1 MLKLDELL
9 TVGEWYEKSLSGITG
24 YTALEHAFK
33 QGTSIAEGTTTHELF
48 SEIYIPVKL
57 ATSSGE
63 PETITWKNVGL
74 LEKDI
79 AGYYDDLYHSCRLA
93 VKRYPDDDF
102 YVKSYLALERKISR
116 VVNINLRKY
125 LKMLELDGFYY
136 NPLWNV
142 DGVETFAVA
151 EHEGTRTDF
160 GKTEL
165 GATVGS
171 DGTISAGT
179 SVKTTHN
186 VSAYDTTGTKPES
199 DDTSQGTTAD
209 WRSYTNNGLSLQV
222 GTADDPFGNG
232 LTDEMRYHIEK
243 RIRQG
248 NIGVTKTQELIE
260 SERANLRFN
269 IIEEFFKDLNKSIL
283 VGIYD

>member
-1 MLKLDELL
+1 MLKLNELL
-9 TVGEWYEKSLSGITG
+9 TVGEWYEMPISDITE
-24 YTALEHAFK
+24 YDTALEYAFK
-33 QGTSIAEGTTTHELF
+33 KGTSITEGSTTHELF
-48 SEIYIPVKL
+48 SDIYIPVKL
-57 ATSSGE
+57 ATSSGA

-74 LEKDI
+74 SGKEI

-93 VKRYPDDDF
+93 VKNFTDGF
-102 YVKSYLALERKISR
+102 YLKSYMVLQKKISR

-125 LKMLELDGFYY
+125 LKMMELDGFYY

-142 DGVETFAVA
+142 DGVETFATA

-179 SVKTTHN
+179 DVKTTHN
-186 VSAYDTTGTKPES
+186 VSAYDSSTKEEYN
-199 DDTSQGTTAD
+199 DISQGTTAD
-209 WRSYTNNGLSLQV
+209 WRSQLNNGLSISV
-222 GTADDPFGNG
+222 ASGDDPFGNG
-232 LTDEMRYHIEK
+232 LTDEMRYHVEK
-243 RIRQG
+243 RVRQG

-269 IIEEFFKDLNKSIL
+269 VIEEFFKDLNKSIL

>member
-1 MLKLDELL
+1 MLKMHELL
-9 TVGEWYEKSLSGITG
+9 TVGEWYEMPISDITE
-24 YTALEHAFK
+24 YDTALEYAFK
-33 QGTSIAEGTTTHELF
+33 KGTSITEGSTTHELF

-57 ATSSGE
+57 ATSSGA

-74 LEKDI
+74 SGKDI

-93 VKRYPDDDF
+93 VKYYPFDGF
-102 YVKSYLALERKISR
+102 YSNSYLTLVKKISR
-116 VVNINLRKY
+116 VVHINLKKY

-142 DGVETFAVA
+142 DGVETFATA
-151 EHEGTRTDF
+151 DHEGTRTDYGMSGI
-160 GKTEL
+160 GKTVDDE
-165 GATVGS
+165 
-171 DGTISAGT
+171 GTFTDST
-179 SVKTTHN
+179 PVKTKHS
-186 VSAYDTTGTKPES
+186 VSAYDGTAKEEYNDVNEGVS
-199 DDTSQGTTAD
+199 STWQSQV
-209 WRSYTNNGLSLQV
+209 NNGLSISV
-222 GTADDPFGNG
+222 NDKDDPFGNG

>member
-1 MLKLDELL
+1 MLKLNELL
-9 TVGEWYEKSLSGITG
+9 TVGEWYEMPISDITE
-24 YTALEHAFK
+24 YDTALEYAFK
-33 QGTSIAEGTTTHELF
+33 KGTSIAEGSTTHELF

-74 LEKDI
+74 SGKEI

-93 VKRYPDDDF
+93 VKNFPDGF
-102 YVKSYLALERKISR
+102 YLKSFLVLQKKISR

-125 LKMLELDGFYY
+125 LKMMELDGFYY

-142 DGVETFAVA
+142 DGVETFATA

-160 GKTEL
+160 GHTKL
-165 GATVGS
+165 GATVDE
-171 DGTISAGT
+171 DGAFADGDT
-179 SVKTTHN
+179 VKTTHN
-186 VSAYDTTGTKPES
+186 VSAYDTTTMKHES
-199 DDTSQGTTAD
+199 DDTSEGTTAD
-209 WRSYTNNGLSLQV
+209 WRSYTNNGLDKTVSS
-222 GTADDPFGNG
+222 TDDPFGNG
-232 LTDEMRYHIEK
+232 LDAEMRYHIEK
-243 RIRQG
+243 RVRQG

-269 IIEEFFKDLNKSIL
+269 VIEEFFKDLNKSIL

>member
-1 MLKLDELL
+1 MLKLNELL

-79 AGYYDDLYHSCRLA
+79 AGYYDDLYHSCRIA
-93 VKRYPDDDF
+93 VKYHPFDGF
-102 YVKSYLALERKISR
+102 YVNSYLTLVRKISR

-142 DGVETFAVA
+142 AGVETFATA

-160 GKTEL
+160 GMNQLGKTVSAT
-165 GATVGS
+165 GAIS
-171 DGTISAGT
+171 DGTD
-179 SVKTTHN
+179 VKTTHN
-186 VSAYDTTGTKPES
+186 VSAYDSGVKEEFN
-199 DDTSQGTTAD
+199 DTSQGTTAD
-209 WRSYTNNGLSLQV
+209 WRSQVNNGLSIQV
-222 GTADDPFGNG
+222 VSGDDPFGNG

-260 SERANLRFN
+260 SERENLRFN